1 MIYIIYVL
9 IILVTIIL
17 YFLVKDKK
25 RFLRKIG
32 ITTIISGLITLV
44 LGFILNISL
53 NNFLNNFNITKIS
66 SLLLQQFVWSTIL
79 LLLLG
84 SIELIFSK
92 LINKNKIEV
101 LSRNNSNQ
109 KFDNYQ

>member
-1 MIYIIYVL
+1 MIYIIYVM

-53 NNFLNNFNITKIS
+53 NNFLNNFNVAKIS
-66 SLLLQQFVWSTIL
+66 SLIFSKFVYNSIIL
-79 LLLLG
+79 LVLG
-84 SIELIFSK
+84 GIELIFSK

-109 KFDNYQ
+109 KFDN